1 MAILVAVVSLIVGAS
16 LGPEAPLGRAVGAAG
31 TWLARRKGGD
41 ETEVR
46 TATFTGMS
54 GMFGGE
60 ADFVLARAILM
71 AAFNSFAVRLA
82 LTETVSEV
90 AVQVASGGGS

>member
-1 MAILVAVVSLIVGAS
+1 
-16 LGPEAPLGRAVGAAG
+16 
-31 TWLARRKGGD
+31 
-41 ETEVR
+41 
-46 TATFTGMS
+46 MS

-71 AAFNSFAVRLA
+71 AAVNSFAVRLA